1 MSRGSRLIIDLSRLL
16 LLIILLPLI
25 LLVAGPLLVGAALV
39 GRISL
44 GALQL
49 RPGKYYRGGRILAF
63 SLGVIIW
70 GLSWGSAAWIWQQ
83 PIPIVSSVS
92 MTPLA
97 IQAVSPT
104 ATNTSPPVTSPI
116 SPTATATTSPST
128 ATSIPSPSPTRV
140 PPSPTLTIATPTA
153 TRVVPSPT
161 TMPTIAP
168 SPSISLQQNDLAQ
181 TLIEANKS
189 LIQYLQA
196 PNSENQTL
204 LEAFWA
210 DDALLEVQAFAQKIN
225 VKYQRPLT
233 ITYTLIDEPII
244 TPIDN
249 TAVTVRS
256 REFWEYEDLNGT
268 KESLSDYEYTL
279 QVKNGGWV
287 ITRYQFKVLS
297 LPTTTLPITTTEVIT
312 SVETGN

>member
-25 LLVAGPLLVGAALV
+25 LLVAGPLLVGAALI

-92 MTPLA
+92 TTPRA
-97 IQAVSPT
+97 VQAVSPT
-104 ATNTSPPVTSPI
+104 ATNTSPPVTNTT
-116 SPTATATTSPST
+116 SPTTTATTSPST
-128 ATSIPSPSPTRV
+128 ATSTPSPSPTRM
-140 PPSPTLTIATPTA
+140 PPSPSPTIVIQTA
-153 TRVVPSPT
+153 TRVVSSPT
-161 TMPTIAP
+161 TTPTIAP
-168 SPSISLQQNDLAQ
+168 SPSVPLRQNDLTQA
-181 TLIEANKS
+181 LIEANRS
-189 LIQYLQA
+189 LIQYLEG
-196 PNSENQTL
+196 PNSENQAL
-204 LEAFWA
+204 LEAFWRG
-210 DDALLEVQAFAQKIN
+210 DALIEAQAFAQKIN
-225 VKYQRPLT
+225 LKYKRPLT

-249 TAVTVRS
+249 ASVIVRS
-256 REFWEYEDLNGT
+256 REFWEYEDVNGT
-268 KESLSDYEYTL
+268 RESLSDYEYTL
-279 QVKNGGWV
+279 QARDGDWV
-287 ITRYQFKVLS
+287 ITHYEFKVLS
-297 LPTTTLPITTTEVIT
+297 LPPATLPVATTEVIT